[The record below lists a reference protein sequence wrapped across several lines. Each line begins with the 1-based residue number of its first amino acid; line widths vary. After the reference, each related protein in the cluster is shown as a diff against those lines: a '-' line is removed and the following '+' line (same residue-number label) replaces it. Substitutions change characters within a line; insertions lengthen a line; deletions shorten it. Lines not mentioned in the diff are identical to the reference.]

1 MEHSVHPL
9 PRLTGGGEKM
19 EEEKTTEMRQTTL
32 WEFLPGNG
40 RQTTL
45 EEFGVRRTANTH

>member
-1 MEHSVHPL
+1 
-9 PRLTGGGEKM
+9 M
-19 EEEKTTEMRQTTL
+19 EEGKTKQMRQTTL